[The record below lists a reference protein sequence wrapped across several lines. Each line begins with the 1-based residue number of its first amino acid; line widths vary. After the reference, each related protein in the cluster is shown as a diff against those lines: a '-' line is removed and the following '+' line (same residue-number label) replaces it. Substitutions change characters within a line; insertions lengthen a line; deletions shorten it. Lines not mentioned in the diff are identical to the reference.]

1 MQVTGKIVVV
11 TGGANGIGRALCEA
25 FHQAGAAKVIVADLD
40 FAGAEAVAGSLGGA
54 AFKCDVGQEKDIR
67 HVIEETERQF
77 GPIALFCSN
86 AGIGGG
92 FDPMSENAGGASDE
106 PWARSWAIHVMAHV
120 YAARHLVPRMKA
132 RGGGYFLNTISAAGL
147 LSQVGSPAYSTTK
160 HAAVGFAESLAI
172 AHKADGIGVSILCP
186 QGVDTNMLR
195 SIPKGPQSGDG
206 DLSPEQVAKDALH
219 GIEQETFVILP
230 HPQVLGYMRKKTE
243 NYDRWIAGM
252 AKIQAKMR
260 ESFGKA

>member
-1 MQVTGKIVVV
+1 MQVTGKVVVV
-11 TGGANGIGRALCEA
+11 TGGANGIGKALCEA
-25 FHQAGAAKVIVADLD
+25 FHKAGAAKVVVADMD
-40 FAGAEAVAGSLGGA
+40 AANARAVAATVDGA
-54 AFKCDVGQEKDIR
+54 AFRCDVAQEKEIA

-77 GPIALFCSN
+77 GPIDLFCSN

-92 FDPMSENAGGASDE
+92 FDPMSVNAGGASDE
-106 PWARSWAIHVMAHV
+106 PWQRSWAIHVMAHV
-120 YAARHLVPRMKA
+120 YAARYLIPRMKA

-160 HAAVGFAESLAI
+160 HAAVGFAENLAI
-172 AHKADGIGVSILCP
+172 SHKADNIKVSILCP

-206 DLSPEQVAKDALH
+206 DLTPEQVARDVLAGL
-219 GIEQETFVILP
+219 EQETFLILP

-243 NYDRWIAGM
+243 NYDRWIGGM

-260 ESFGKA
+260 EEFGK